1 VDNEQDNYNENRAS
15 AETKIWINERM
26 DRWEELV
33 DEIKEVLNTRE
44 LSYRDTID
52 SVRDLIESLKE
63 DFDATSAEFEERGQ
77 LL

>member
-1 VDNEQDNYNENRAS
+1 MLGEDDGNNENRAS

>member
-1 VDNEQDNYNENRAS
+1 MLGEDDRNNENRAN
-15 AETKIWINERM
+15 AETKNWLNERM
-26 DRWEELV
+26 DKWEELV
-33 DEIKEVLNTRE
+33 DEIKEVLNARE

-52 SVRDLIESLKE
+52 SVRDLVESLKE

>member
-1 VDNEQDNYNENRAS
+1 MDNEQDNYNENRAS
-15 AETKIWINERM
+15 AETKTWINERM

-52 SVRDLIESLKE
+52 SVRDLIESLTS
-63 DFDATSAEFEERGQ
+63 DFDAAAAEFEERGQ